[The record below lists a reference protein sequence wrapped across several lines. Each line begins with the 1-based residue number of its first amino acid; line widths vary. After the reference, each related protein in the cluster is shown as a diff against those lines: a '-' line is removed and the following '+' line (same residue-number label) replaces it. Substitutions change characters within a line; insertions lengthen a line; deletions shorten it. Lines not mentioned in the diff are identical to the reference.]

1 MTDAQA
7 DQRRAEVRA
16 RGQKKRDL
24 DSAAGHPTPGTLPDL
39 KQTAHSTAQVP
50 PNQSQLFKDYK
61 QKQEEW
67 ATRQQLSGR
76 PVTMVQ
82 LKPPKPQPKK
92 QQATAS
98 HKITSFFLPR

>member
-1 MTDAQA
+1 MQ
-7 DQRRAEVRA
+7 
-16 RGQKKRDL
+16 L
-24 DSAAGHPTPGTLPDL
+24 HMPTPGTLPTN
-39 KQTAHSTAQVP
+39 TAYPTAAHVP
-50 PNQSQLFKDYK
+50 PSKSRLYLDYK

-67 ATRQQLSGR
+67 ANMQQLSGK
-76 PVTMVQ
+76 PITMVQ

>member
-1 MTDAQA
+1 
-7 DQRRAEVRA
+7 V
-16 RGQKKRDL
+16 
-24 DSAAGHPTPGTLPDL
+24 
-39 KQTAHSTAQVP
+39 
-50 PNQSQLFKDYK
+50 FKDFK

-67 ATRQQLSGR
+67 ATIQQLSGK

-92 QQATAS
+92 QQAAPS